1 MSLLGSCLGDR
12 SHLHQ
17 ACWVILGAT
26 DQYPGQRRPLCSGRA
41 APFPTWIQGPG
52 SEAGPP
58 PVAFPTAFPRNL
70 VFVSL
75 RVNRHRKRPPGCL
88 SPPPAGPTHPVY
100 KFSACLALLCKH
112 SACLP
117 LAVDSPLNLSS
128 LPAPPLSAQPCV
140 RVTPACEYPAT
151 GTCPSQAWRFLTSS
165 PIFMAKALT
174 LEWPC
179 WAGAPAC
186 VPTYCPFNLLCPSS
200 KRRRGHEK
208 A

>member
-1 MSLLGSCLGDR
+1 MSLLGSRLGDR

-26 DQYPGQRRPLCSGRA
+26 EQYPGQRRPLCSGRA

-140 RVTPACEYPAT
+140 RVTPCYRDLPLPGMGVSDLKSHFYGQSLDPGMAML
-151 GTCPSQAWRFLTSS
+151 GWSPSLCTH
-165 PIFMAKALT
+165 L
-174 LEWPC
+174 L
-179 WAGAPAC
+179 
-186 VPTYCPFNLLCPSS
+186 PFQPLVS
-200 KRRRGHEK
+200 
-208 A
+208 